1 MKTLKQLLELK
12 KPEPT
17 VPFNPDSVNAL
28 EPRGFDEKRFKDKHT
43 VDKKE
48 DIAGNKD
55 DVYKAT
61 NVKAYA
67 RMSSKHGYDTGGDA
81 KVYEEVKVKTLS
93 QILEKH
99 LTPAEKAKREEIA
112 QGIEKSNPNMPM
124 GKKMAIATAK
134 AEKVAE
140 EALLESESSASTYD
154 NYCAHSQKMLANIS
168 KAIDQHS
175 KHVKTKTD
183 YNSGEPQWH
192 HVDHVKHIH
201 RQLQDMHDSMQQS
214 NDWAKPIKASKLKE
228 EVEQPDLFDVF
239 AEDIRQQVKDV
250 YESLDDENK
259 QIMIEMI
266 EAEDYDTVVEIVK
279 ETVNG

>member
-17 VPFNPDSVNAL
+17 VPFNQGSVNAL

-43 VDKKE
+43 VNKKT
-48 DIAGNKD
+48 DVNGNKD
-55 DVYKAT
+55 DLFKAA
-61 NVKAYA
+61 NVKVHD
-67 RMSSKHGYDTGGDA
+67 RGEHHGYDTGEDA
-81 KVYEEVKVKTLS
+81 KVYEEVKPKSLK

-99 LTPAEKAKREEIA
+99 LTAAEKEKREDIA
-112 QGIEKSNPNMPM
+112 QGIEKSNPTMPM

-140 EALLESESSASTYD
+140 EALLESDSSAATYD
-154 NYCAHSQKMLANIS
+154 NYCAHSQKMLNNIS

-175 KHVKTKTD
+175 KHVKTKGD

-214 NDWAKPIKASKLKE
+214 NDWAKPMKASKLKE

-266 EAEDYDTVVEIVK
+266 EAEDYDTVIEIVK
-279 ETVNG
+279 ETLDA

>member
-12 KPEPT
+12 KPNPT
-17 VPFNPDSVNAL
+17 MPNNAGMVNAL

-43 VDKKE
+43 VNKKA
-48 DIAGNKD
+48 DVNGNKD
-55 DVYKAT
+55 DVFKAT
-61 NVKAYA
+61 NVKVHD
-67 RMSSKHGYDTGGDA
+67 RGEHHGYHTGADA
-81 KVYEEVKVKTLS
+81 KVYEEVKPKTLK

-99 LTPAEKAKREEIA
+99 LTAAEKEKREDIA
-112 QGIEKSNPNMPM
+112 QGIEKSNPDMPM

-140 EALLESESSASTYD
+140 EALLESDSSAATYD
-154 NYCAHSQKMLANIS
+154 NYCAHSQKMLNNIS

-175 KHVKTKTD
+175 KHVKTKSH
-183 YNSGEPQWH
+183 YNTGEPQWH
-192 HVDHVKHIH
+192 HVEHVKHIH
-201 RQLQDMHDSMQQS
+201 RQLQDMHDFMQQN
-214 NDWAKPIKASKLKE
+214 NDYAKPIKASKLKE

-259 QIMIEMI
+259 QVMIEMI
-266 EAEDYDTVVEIVK
+266 ETGDYDTVVEIVK
-279 ETVNG
+279 ETLDA